1 MPPPLYMEQTAD
13 IATGAA
19 DRTVLLKTQPGD
31 MLVSA
36 CLGPSSVMP
45 TSARAWVLPPACSVM
60 SCPCSDV
67 MTAEPDD
74 MTGCCAGL

>member
-1 MPPPLYMEQTAD
+1 MPAPLCMWSRRQMS
-13 IATGAA
+13 TGAA

-36 CLGPSSVMP
+36 CLGSSLVMP
-45 TSARAWVLPPACSVM
+45 TSARAWALPPACSVM